1 MTTPET
7 QGKGLQDQI
16 GRESETLSERVAVL
30 QNKVK
35 ALGLTAT
42 LSVSDV
48 KAFMDDQW
56 GDGDHSNHG

>member
-1 MTTPET
+1 MTTPEK
-7 QGKGLQDQI
+7 QGKGLRDQI
-16 GRESETLSERVAVL
+16 GREPETLSERVEVL

-48 KAFMDDQW
+48 KAFMDDLW
-56 GDGDHSNHG
+56 GENDHSN